1 MTYFAYDV
9 YNTKTGKLVDCGTG
23 FLTPDAARRE
33 ALKRIEHNKFMTGQD
48 YTYKIIVEE

>member
-9 YNTKTGKLVDCGTG
+9 YNATTGKLVDCDTG

-33 ALKRIEHNKFMTGQD
+33 ALKRIAHNKFMTNQD
-48 YTYKIIVEE
+48 YTYKILVED

>member
-9 YNTKTGKLVDCGTG
+9 YNKLTGKLVDCDTG
-23 FLTPDAARRE
+23 FASPDAARKAAQRC
-33 ALKRIEHNKFMTGQD
+33 IEHNKFMTGME